1 MKSLTTA
8 AALCLA
14 LAVTPLLSPRADAQ
28 TRTRRSPASSAQR
41 RRGATAN
48 AGAKPDQTQINSA
61 RIKLADRIKTL
72 SQFLY
77 LYGRLSKDLE
87 LTGTQTGSNDAV
99 AKSRA
104 ALVSNI
110 GNVRQGLDDLVAQF
124 RFTPGL
130 EQQSAALSSAAQRAA
145 DAESQA
151 TAGRFNDAGLTLVE
165 VVRQLTDVLIEM

>member
-8 AALCLA
+8 ATLCLA
-14 LAVTPLLSPRADAQ
+14 LAVTPLSSSRANAQ
-28 TRTRRSPASSAQR
+28 TRTRRSSASSAQR
-41 RRGATAN
+41 RRGATGAN
-48 AGAKPDQTQINSA
+48 TKPDQTQLNAA

-87 LTGTQTGSNDAV
+87 LTGTQTGSNDTV

-130 EQQSAALSSAAQRAA
+130 EQQSAALTSAAQRAA

-151 TAGRFNDAGLTLVE
+151 SAGRFNDAGLTLVE

>member
-1 MKSLTTA
+1 MKPVTAA
-8 AALCLA
+8 AALCLVLL
-14 LAVTPLLSPRADAQ
+14 LAPLAPQTNAQ
-28 TRTRRSPASSAQR
+28 TRTRRTTVSSAQK
-41 RRGATAN
+41 RRGAATS
-48 AGAKPDQTQINSA
+48 AKPDQTQLNSA
-61 RIKLADRIKTL
+61 RIKLADRVKTL

-87 LTGTQTGSNDAV
+87 LTGGQAGSNDSV

-104 ALVSNI
+104 ALVASI

-130 EQQSAALSSAAQRAA
+130 EQQSEAIKAAAERAA
-145 DAESQA
+145 EAESQA
-151 TAGRFNDAGLTLVE
+151 SAGQFNQAGLTLVE